1 MVIVGINKGFL
12 TNVLVAGTALRNKTA
27 ASQILF
33 ISDVFLNVFWFR
45 NVAQTIP
52 QVILTVQSRLLFILN
67 AFWFWSG

>member
-1 MVIVGINKGFL
+1 MNI
-12 TNVLVAGTALRNKTA
+12 LVAGTALRNKTA

-52 QVILTVQSRLLFILN
+52 QVILTVQSHLLFILN